1 MSKMWLLRLH
11 RWITLV
17 LSIPLAVL
25 IVTGL
30 ILSVEPILTGSG
42 ARPGVVTA
50 ERLDAVLAKHDPEA
64 KARTLMVRAY
74 AGTVSI
80 GGAQRGDGLVHVDLA
95 SNERIE
101 SPGALAGLLF
111 ASRRLHEHL
120 IAGFGWLVPVSTI
133 AMLGLILIGILMG
146 WPRLANSLSGW
157 HKGTGWFVLP
167 LLILSPLTGL
177 LMTFGITFAA
187 PPPRPAAGTAPIAMT
202 EAIHIVGASYDLAR
216 VSWIRPRGGVTLA
229 RLDDGGEM
237 RVFAVTRDG
246 LLPTARNWPRLIH
259 EGNWSAIV
267 PAPLNVITSVAMLLL
282 ISTGLWM
289 WARRKLRRRPA
300 RTSPAPAR
308 A

>member
-11 RWITLV
+11 RWITLA

-30 ILSVEPILTGSG
+30 ILSVEPIVTGSG
-42 ARPGVVTA
+42 AKPVTA
-50 ERLDAVLAKHDPEA
+50 DSLAAVLAKHDPDG

-80 GGAQRGDGLVHVDLA
+80 GGARRGDGLVHVDLA

-101 SPGALAGLLF
+101 SPGPLAELLF

-133 AMLGLILIGILMG
+133 AMLTLILIGILMG

-177 LMTFGITFAA
+177 LMTFGVTFAA
-187 PPPRPAAGTAPIAMT
+187 PPTAAAAAPIALSD
-202 EAIHIVGASYDLAR
+202 AVRIVAARYDLAR
-216 VSWIRPRGGVTLA
+216 VAWIRPRGGVTLA

-246 LLPTARNWPRLIH
+246 LQPTARNWPRLLH
-259 EGNWSAIV
+259 EGNWAAIV
-267 PAPLNVITSVAMLLL
+267 PALLNVITSLALLLL